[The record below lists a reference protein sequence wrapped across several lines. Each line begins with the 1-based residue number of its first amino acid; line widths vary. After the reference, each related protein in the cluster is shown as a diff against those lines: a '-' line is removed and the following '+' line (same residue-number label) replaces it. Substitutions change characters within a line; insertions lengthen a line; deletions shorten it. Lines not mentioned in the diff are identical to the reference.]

1 VLAGFRGE
9 MTLVLIEQYVKR
21 AHELADQ
28 VVVLSYGQVALQSSS
43 ADVTLAEIE
52 ESYELDLAEGG
63 GPPAPMGESS
73 SAS

>member
-1 VLAGFRGE
+1 
-9 MTLVLIEQYVKR
+9 MKR

-28 VVVLSYGQVALQSSS
+28 VVVLSYGQVALQSSA

-52 ESYELDLAEGG
+52 EAYELDALAESG
-63 GPPAPMGESS
+63 GPAGADGQSS